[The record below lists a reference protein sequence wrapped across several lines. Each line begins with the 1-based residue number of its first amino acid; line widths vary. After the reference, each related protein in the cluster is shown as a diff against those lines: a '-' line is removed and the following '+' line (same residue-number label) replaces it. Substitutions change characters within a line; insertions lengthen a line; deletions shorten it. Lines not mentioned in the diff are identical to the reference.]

1 MYAYFSAEVG
11 YLVRKVDYW
20 KNIVPCNGRQL
31 SKHDAAFQFFQFQ
44 FFQLKYDDP
53 NPF

>member
-1 MYAYFSAEVG
+1 MYAYFSAEAG

-20 KNIVPCNGRQL
+20 KNNVPCDGKL
-31 SKHDAAFQFFQFQ
+31 SDHDAAFQFFQFQ